1 MESSDEPTC
10 RCHQNPFIGAL
21 GIQQPVILGE
31 PQIDQRQIKTG
42 WSMASTYNQ
51 ISFLIFL
58 NSFLRFNRKRLLK
71 IFYEDSK
78 KKVNQD

>member
-31 PQIDQRQIKTG
+31 PQIDQRKIKVR
-42 WSMASTYNQ
+42 S
-51 ISFLIFL
+51 
-58 NSFLRFNRKRLLK
+58 LK
-71 IFYEDSK
+71 TNNIKEK
-78 KKVNQD
+78 NIEK